1 MTGSPTKSLT
11 IERTATGYWTVQRGG
26 VQVAFAMTRRA
37 AERERETLR
46 RLGEGSARRAGSR
59 EAVRS

>member
-1 MTGSPTKSLT
+1 MQDESLT
-11 IERTATGYWTVQRGG
+11 IERTATGYWTVQRAG

-37 AERERETLR
+37 AENERETLR

-59 EAVRS
+59 EPARA